1 MTSRFVH
8 LHVHSHYSMLRAL
21 PQIKAL
27 VKSAKDL
34 SMDAV
39 ALTDYGAMYGGVE
52 FYQACLKQEIKP
64 IIGLCAY
71 VALDRLTDKRPRID
85 DQNYQLVLL
94 AENLE
99 GYRNLLQ
106 LATIASVDGF
116 YYRPR
121 IDKEVLRKHSA
132 GLIGL
137 SGGLSG
143 EINKA
148 LNLDDWMRAERVARE
163 YADIFGPNNFF
174 LEMQDHPELDEQNAR
189 NTDLR
194 KLAIKTNLPLV
205 ATKDVHYLQPD
216 DAEAHDVLM
225 CVGAGKTVQDDRRK
239 TMTNA
244 DYSFVSGE
252 HMEKAFADVPE
263 AIENTRRIADRCN
276 IELDLGK
283 WYFAD
288 FKIPEGKT
296 YDEQL
301 REETIKGI
309 DEKFPEVTDVIR
321 ERMEY
326 ELDVIKTK
334 GYASYF
340 LIVSDY
346 MRFAKKQGIA
356 ATTRGSAAGSLVS
369 YAIDIVPV
377 NPLTYNLPFERFL
390 NPMRPSAPD
399 IDGDF
404 EDSRRDEMIA
414 YVTEKYG
421 HDKVAQ
427 IGTYGTLAARGAVRD
442 VGRALG
448 LPYAFCDRVAKLVP
462 MGSQGFPM
470 TIARALEDEPELKEL
485 HDTDPQVRKLLGLA
499 QKVEGCARHC
509 SVHAAGVV
517 IAPRPLTEYTAL
529 QKETG
534 GEKLITQYDM
544 HQVESAGVVKMD
556 FLGIRNLSILGLAV
570 KTIRKTKGI
579 NIDIYDI
586 PLDDPKTYSLLKRG
600 DTTGLF
606 QLGGSGMTKYLTQLE
621 PTTVTDIMAMVAL
634 YRPGPIESIPEFIRR
649 KHDPSA
655 IDYPDPRLKEA
666 LEASYGLLVYQDD
679 VMLTAIT
686 LAGYDWL
693 EADKL
698 RKAMGKKIP
707 AEMARQKDKF
717 ITGCQEFGGLSE
729 VKAWELWR
737 LIEPFAAYGFNKAH
751 ACSYG
756 MVAYQTAYLK
766 ANWTAEY
773 MAALLTCESHDLDE
787 VAVIVQEC
795 ERLGI
800 KVLPP
805 SINESLVDF
814 TFIDDQTVR
823 FGLRAI
829 KNVGIDVARAI
840 IDERKSD
847 GVYRSISDMASR
859 VETKNFNKRVL
870 ESLIKAGA
878 MDCLGE
884 RNQFLASLDQIL
896 QFNRNAM
903 KDAASGQGN
912 LFALA
917 PVMGHEASVALR
929 EVPPATKRE
938 KLAWER
944 ELLGLYVSEHPF
956 TEYAQMFKG
965 LLTPIADIRG
975 QKGQNGLFRVAGNL
989 SDVREILTKKKQ
1001 EPMAFAKLDDG
1012 SGEVEVV
1019 VFPRTYGE
1027 SKACWVKDQPVLVE
1041 GKYDERDGDPKVICE
1056 KATMLSP
1063 ENASDVRDML
1073 TMGGRKASVV
1083 DATMTMTAEQ
1093 VLVQVPP
1100 TMAPSIAQELKRI
1113 FEKHPG
1119 GRRVVLIVED
1129 GGSEK
1134 RIETSFRVAVS
1145 SDLIVS
1151 VERLFGRGVV
1161 RG

>member
-1 MTSRFVH
+1 MPSKFVH

-21 PQIKAL
+21 PQT
-27 VKSAKDL
+27 KDL
-34 SMDAV
+34 VRRAKEQGMDAV

-52 FYQACLKQEIKP
+52 FYQACQKQEIKP

-71 VALDRLTDKRPRID
+71 MALDRLTDKRPRID

-94 AENLE
+94 AENME
-99 GYRNLLQ
+99 GYLNLLK
-106 LATIASVDGF
+106 LATVANVDGF

-148 LNLDDWMRAERVARE
+148 LNLDDWERAERVARE
-163 YADIFGPNNFF
+163 YADIFGPGSFF
-174 LEMQDHPELDEQNAR
+174 LEVQDHPELDEQTAR
-189 NTDLR
+189 NADLK
-194 KLAIKTNLPLV
+194 KLAGLAGLPLV
-205 ATKDVHYLQPD
+205 ATKDVHYLDPD

-252 HMEKAFADVPE
+252 HMEAAFADTPE
-263 AIENTRRIADRCN
+263 AIENTRRIADRCGF
-276 IELDLGK
+276 ELELGK
-283 WYFAD
+283 WCFAD
-288 FKIPEGKT
+288 YRIPEGKT
-296 YDEQL
+296 YDEVL
-301 REETIKGI
+301 REEALRGLT
-309 DEKFPEVTDVIR
+309 EKIPDADDSVRQRLD
-321 ERMEY
+321 Y
-326 ELDVIKTK
+326 ELDVIRTK

-340 LIVSDY
+340 LIVADY
-346 MRFAKKQGIA
+346 MKFAKSQGIA

-377 NPLTYNLPFERFL
+377 NPLTYRLPFERFL

-421 HDKVAQ
+421 QDKVAQ

-448 LPYAFCDRVAKLVP
+448 LPYAFCDKVAKLVP

-470 TIARALEDEPELKEL
+470 TIVRAIEEEPELKEL
-485 HDTDPQVRKLLGLA
+485 YDLDPQVRKLLDLA

-517 IAPRPLTEYTAL
+517 IVPRPLTEFTAL
-529 QKETG
+529 QKESG

-544 HQVESAGVVKMD
+544 HQVESAGAVKMD

-570 KTIRKTKGI
+570 KTIRKTKGVS
-579 NIDIYDI
+579 IDIYNI
-586 PLDDPKTYSLLKRG
+586 PLDDPKTYELLKRG
-600 DTTGLF
+600 DTQGLF

-621 PTTVTDIMAMVAL
+621 PTKVTDIMAMVAL

-655 IDYPDPRLKEA
+655 IDYPDPRLKDV
-666 LEASYGLLVYQDD
+666 LEESYGLLVYQDD

-707 AEMARQKDKF
+707 AEMAKQKDKF
-717 ITGCQEFGGLSE
+717 ITGCQEHGGLSE
-729 VKAWELWR
+729 TKAWELWR

-766 ANWTAEY
+766 ANWTSEY
-773 MAALLTCESHDLDE
+773 MSALLTCESHDLDE

-795 ERLGI
+795 ERLGL

-805 SINESLVDF
+805 SVNESLVDF
-814 TFIDDQTVR
+814 TYIDDQTIR

-829 KNVGIDVARAI
+829 KNVGIDVARAMA
-840 IDERKSD
+840 DERKSN
-847 GVYRSISDMASR
+847 GAFRSISDMASR
-859 VETKNFNKRVL
+859 LDTKNFNKRVL
-870 ESLIKAGA
+870 EALIKAGA

-884 RNQFLASLDQIL
+884 RNQLLASIDQIL
-896 QFNRNAM
+896 QFNRNAV
-903 KDAASGQGN
+903 KDAASGQFN
-912 LFALA
+912 LFAA
-917 PVMGHEASVALR
+917 EPTMVQEASVALR
-929 EVPPATKRE
+929 DVPPATKRE

-956 TEYAQMFKG
+956 TEYAQLLKG
-965 LLTPIADIRG
+965 LLTPIADIRS
-975 QKGQNGLFRVAGNL
+975 QKGQVGLLRVAGNL

-1001 EPMAFAKLDDG
+1001 EPMAFLKLDDG

-1019 VFPRTYGE
+1019 VFPRTYAE
-1027 SKACWVKDQPVLVE
+1027 SKANLVKDQPVLIE

-1056 KATMLSP
+1056 KATALSP
-1063 ENASDVRDML
+1063 ENVADVRDML
-1073 TMGGRKASVV
+1073 SLGSGRRVASVGPV
-1083 DATMTMTAEQ
+1083 VMSAEL
-1093 VLVQVPP
+1093 VRVQVPP
-1100 TMAPSIAQELKRI
+1100 TMVPSVAEELKRI

-1119 GRRVVLIVED
+1119 GRRVMLVIGTGED
-1129 GGSEK
+1129 AK
-1134 RIETSFRVAVS
+1134 QIETSYRVSVS

-1151 VERLFGRGVV
+1151 IERLFGRGVV